1 MDLTPQDEMIVNQRM
16 KEIFGLPY
24 IQAMRR
30 RLLETQI
37 GVLEQYLKPFDEANY
52 IDCEIVWIRDIV
64 EKMKDW

>member
-1 MDLTPQDEMIVNQRM
+1 
-16 KEIFGLPY
+16 
-24 IQAMRR
+24 MRR